1 MIRLYKKQTNY
12 CLFRSSAQEQF
23 ISDSVILGM
32 SKNLGEPAVNWTRS
46 YALSYD
52 QYVYLSRS
60 MPKATKWH
68 ERPAKTQINLGIRPV

>member
-1 MIRLYKKQTNY
+1 MITFYL
-12 CLFRSSAQEQF
+12 CRSSSQEQF

-52 QYVYLSRS
+52 PYVFCPTSYKVD
-60 MPKATKWH
+60 MYT
-68 ERPAKTQINLGIRPV
+68 ETMI